1 MGKKV
6 SPYSF
11 RLGITTDWKSKWFS
25 RRNFKDNLLQDIAI
39 RKHLNK
45 KLEKASVA
53 DILIERNSKEVNVI
67 IHSAKP
73 GMVVG
78 RGGEAIG
85 LLQKELKGLFSN
97 SFTVTVQEIRNP
109 DADAALVA
117 KSVAEQIERRFPF
130 RRVCKM
136 AVDKAKESKL
146 KGIKIRVAGRLN
158 GVDIARSET
167 YNYGTVPLHTLR
179 ADIDYARAEA
189 NTTYGVIGI
198 KVWTYKGLVFKSNKT
213 NY

>member
-25 RRNFKDNLLQDIAI
+25 KRNYKSNLLQDIAV
-39 RKHLNK
+39 RKFLEK
-45 KLEKASVA
+45 KLAKASVA
-53 DILIERNSKEVNVI
+53 DILIERNQKEVFVKVF
-67 IHSAKP
+67 SAKP
-73 GMVVG
+73 GMIVG
-78 RGGEAIG
+78 RGGEAITT
-85 LLQKELKGLFSN
+85 LQKELKTLFSN
-97 SFTVTVQEIRNP
+97 NFTVSVQEIRNP
-109 DADAALVA
+109 DSEAILVA
-117 KSVAEQIERRFPF
+117 RNIAEQVARRFPF

-136 AVDKAKESKL
+136 AIDKAKESKL
-146 KGIKIRVAGRLN
+146 KGMKIRIAGRLN

-179 ADIDYARAEA
+179 ADINYARAESD
-189 NTTYGVIGI
+189 TTYGKIGI